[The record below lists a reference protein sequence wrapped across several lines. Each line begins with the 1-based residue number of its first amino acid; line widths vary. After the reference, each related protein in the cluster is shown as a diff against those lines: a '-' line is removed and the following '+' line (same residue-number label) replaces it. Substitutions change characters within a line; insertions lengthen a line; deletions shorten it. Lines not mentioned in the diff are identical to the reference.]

1 MNRFL
6 VQPHVPLAPDLLAA
20 ISDDDGPRDKKR
32 SKINYLK
39 ETVMLNWHSD
49 LCAGEETSR
58 ASQTIV

>member
-1 MNRFL
+1 
-6 VQPHVPLAPDLLAA
+6 VPLAPDLLAA
-20 ISDDDGPRDKKR
+20 ISDDGPPDKKR